1 MEFFENTIPN
11 NAGIAKRA
19 IERMMDHPIELLEE
33 KYMEAGLDRS
43 NMIQVEE
50 ALEALTLLSSLNN
63 ESPNDEITSVAWTYK
78 EDLEELRD
86 DRITEEDLEDLK
98 IDKSKPI
105 RIVSE
110 RLNEKLEEEVRPKGW
125 QEAANSDGYLFN
137 EYNEYEA
144 QK

>member
-137 EYNEYEA
+137 EYHEYEE
-144 QK
+144 KK